1 MQPDALGPLFWL
13 EVAANCIGNLLPGN
27 DFR

>member
-13 EVAANCIGNLLPGN
+13 EVAATGIGNLLPGN